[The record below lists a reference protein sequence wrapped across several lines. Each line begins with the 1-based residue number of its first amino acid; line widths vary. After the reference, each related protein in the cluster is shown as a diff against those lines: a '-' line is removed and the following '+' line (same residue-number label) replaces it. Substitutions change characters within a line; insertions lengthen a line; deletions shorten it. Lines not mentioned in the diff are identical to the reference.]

1 MAKAK
6 ETQET
11 KGQQQQQGERQK
23 EGKQQPSQAV
33 QTTGE
38 RGGGQQTGITRREQY
53 APTLR
58 AGGSPFAF
66 MRRFSEE
73 MDRLFDDFGF
83 GGGFLTPSFGRGLS
97 RFGDLGQSVWSPQ
110 VEVFKRGGQL
120 VVRADL
126 PGMTKDD
133 INIDVTDDA
142 LVIRGERKSER
153 EENEEGYYRSERS
166 YGSFYRQI
174 PLPEGVNAEDANAT
188 FRDGVLEITMQAPQ
202 REEQRSRR
210 LEIQEASAG
219 EEQPRG
225 RGKAAGQ
232 K

>member
-11 KGQQQQQGERQK
+11 KGQQQQGERRK
-23 EGKQQPSQAV
+23 EGEQQSSQAV

-38 RGGGQQTGITRREQY
+38 RGGGRQTGIARRGQY
-53 APTLR
+53 APSPW
-58 AGGSPFAF
+58 AGGSPFSF

-73 MDRLFDDFGF
+73 MGRLFDDFGF
-83 GGGFLTPSFGRGLS
+83 GGGFLAPSFGREFGGLGAAE
-97 RFGDLGQSVWSPQ
+97 RGVWSPQ
-110 VEVFKRGGQL
+110 VEVFERGGQL
-120 VVRADL
+120 VMRADL
-126 PGMTKDD
+126 PGLTKED
-133 INIDVTDDA
+133 INLEITDEA

-202 REEQRSRR
+202 REERRSRR
-210 LEIQEASAG
+210 LEVQEASAG

>member
-1 MAKAK
+1 MAKTKEDQKAK
-6 ETQET
+6 EQRQPQGGRQRE
-11 KGQQQQQGERQK
+11 GEQQS
-23 EGKQQPSQAV
+23 SQAL
-33 QTTGE
+33 QTTTE
-38 RGGGQQTGITRREQY
+38 RGGQQAGITRREQY
-53 APTLR
+53 APSPW
-58 AGGSPFAF
+58 AGGSPFTF

-73 MDRLFDDFGF
+73 MDRLFEDFGF
-83 GGGFLTPSFGRGLS
+83 GRGLLTPAFGRELGTL
-97 RFGDLGQSVWSPQ
+97 GDLERPVWSPQ
-110 VEVFKRGGQL
+110 VEVFERGSQL

-133 INIDVTDDA
+133 VNVDITDDA

-153 EENEEGYYRSERS
+153 EENEEGYYRTERS

-174 PLPEGVNAEDANAT
+174 PLPAGVNAENANAT
-188 FRDGVLEITMQAPQ
+188 FRDGVLEITMQAPE
-202 REEQRSRR
+202 RAERRSRQ
-210 LEIQEASAG
+210 LEIKEASTS